1 VGRTVPAL
9 NALHGKRDLK
19 TPIAIPTLD
28 ALGPADKA
36 TARIFMDKIFHCNIE
51 RFMEG
56 GDLHIVKETFLASLL
71 MHHRN
76 LMTDCGP
83 LNRVSDMLLDKA
95 RGCVTCAESP
105 SLPADKVLENWCDKI
120 KSDFKQKSSI
130 NELKVVA
137 TTDQPAYE
145 MIASMADSIKSLTK
159 TVADLN
165 EGFDGA
171 VKKNGE
177 QAATISALHE
187 KNASLQQEVDELSM
201 MVARRS
207 QQMAASPEGGRS
219 NKRQRVSTAVDVA
232 SFDLEADTAI
242 GASETSRS
250 GSPVP
255 PHAALPNTTAVN
267 TTATT
272 TTATNPATAPAP
284 APSPTVTTAA
294 TPQHAPPQPPQPLPI
309 RHGHVAEQQ
318 SKKKSMKN
326 NDLRDHL
333 AALAQSGAFQ
343 QHSKLA
349 KGYIP
354 ARYCEKSLVGF
365 CLELVDYVA
374 ERNEDVGTR

>member
-1 VGRTVPAL
+1 
-9 NALHGKRDLK
+9 
-19 TPIAIPTLD
+19 
-28 ALGPADKA
+28 
-36 TARIFMDKIFHCNIE
+36 
-51 RFMEG
+51 
-56 GDLHIVKETFLASLL
+56 
-71 MHHRN
+71 
-76 LMTDCGP
+76 
-83 LNRVSDMLLDKA
+83 
-95 RGCVTCAESP
+95 
-105 SLPADKVLENWCDKI
+105 
-120 KSDFKQKSSI
+120 
-130 NELKVVA
+130 
-137 TTDQPAYE
+137 
-145 MIASMADSIKSLTK
+145 
-159 TVADLN
+159 
-165 EGFDGA
+165 
-171 VKKNGE
+171 
-177 QAATISALHE
+177 
-187 KNASLQQEVDELSM
+187 
-201 MVARRS
+201 
-207 QQMAASPEGGRS
+207 
-219 NKRQRVSTAVDVA
+219 
-232 SFDLEADTAI
+232 
-242 GASETSRS
+242 S

-255 PHAALPNTTAVN
+255 PHAALPNTTAVPATN
-267 TTATT
+267 TTATA